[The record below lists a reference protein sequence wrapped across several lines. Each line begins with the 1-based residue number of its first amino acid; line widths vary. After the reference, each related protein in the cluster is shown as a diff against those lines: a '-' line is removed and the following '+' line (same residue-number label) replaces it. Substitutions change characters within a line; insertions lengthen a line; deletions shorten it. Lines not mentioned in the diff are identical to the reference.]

1 MLMLILWIKASLLMS
16 ICYAARS
23 VTSERSIQDKGF
35 SLKAQRVMQSA
46 MKLPPHILPTLDE
59 LDPTTSS
66 LNTVRDRNVGVYVPG
81 KSQPVGIYV
90 PKNGPKG
97 HPKITSR
104 PKPRPKRKTPQPRPQ
119 PKPKSKRPM
128 FQINIA
134 PNSPLRKLYE
144 MSKSKSEK
152 VIQNLKKVKLKDHR
166 YIKSKHTRRPPAG
179 PPRRKR
185 HRKKQPPKRGLTNQY
200 QLSANHQHPY
210 KFEEAN
216 FALPDMPSMPSIPI
230 MPGIPINVKERQS
243 SMEEMLGL
251 PLPVHEYVPVFV
263 KEALAKSF
271 LKKPER
277 YLQNLYE
284 QQKKRETNPSSPL
297 PQSKSKL
304 NTMTKKQLQQKRRY
318 LKRMQLLDQL
328 LYEQP
333 QPLKANTFVS
343 MDSRHKLTSET
354 ELNFDDS
361 FPWED
366 AVALQKYDTAF
377 KSGAAFGWEKKKK
390 EIEEQAKMK
399 EQQPEPEIQSRID
412 RIMPVVQSV
421 TKTLCFCCDE
431 SKEHQ
436 HMKKKEF
443 LKGDL
448 LKHKRKRKRKS
459 ITIEDS
465 NQSEQIMLNKEYI
478 SDSMKCE
485 NQEPVEVV
493 LVFNERKSNPS
504 TSTAATTRR
513 TTTTTS
519 PNLSKQVPREINVP
533 PQLLETFGPNYYN
546 FDPIKVDFASK
557 STSTPFSKRRSDLVV
572 DERIPSRNH
581 SAARRKLDEMFSSSS
596 MTATT
601 TEAPPVRADESTTS
615 KISSLLKAQSMPH
628 IVDTM
633 PGYNI
638 LRLFTGG

>member
-1 MLMLILWIKASLLMS
+1 
-16 ICYAARS
+16 
-23 VTSERSIQDKGF
+23 
-35 SLKAQRVMQSA
+35 
-46 MKLPPHILPTLDE
+46 
-59 LDPTTSS
+59 
-66 LNTVRDRNVGVYVPG
+66 
-81 KSQPVGIYV
+81 
-90 PKNGPKG
+90 
-97 HPKITSR
+97 
-104 PKPRPKRKTPQPRPQ
+104 
-119 PKPKSKRPM
+119 
-128 FQINIA
+128 
-134 PNSPLRKLYE
+134 
-144 MSKSKSEK
+144 
-152 VIQNLKKVKLKDHR
+152 
-166 YIKSKHTRRPPAG
+166 
-179 PPRRKR
+179 
-185 HRKKQPPKRGLTNQY
+185 
-200 QLSANHQHPY
+200 
-210 KFEEAN
+210 
-216 FALPDMPSMPSIPI
+216 
-230 MPGIPINVKERQS
+230 
-243 SMEEMLGL
+243 
-251 PLPVHEYVPVFV
+251 
-263 KEALAKSF
+263 
-271 LKKPER
+271 
-277 YLQNLYE
+277 
-284 QQKKRETNPSSPL
+284 
-297 PQSKSKL
+297 
-304 NTMTKKQLQQKRRY
+304 
-318 LKRMQLLDQL
+318 
-328 LYEQP
+328 
-333 QPLKANTFVS
+333 
-343 MDSRHKLTSET
+343 
-354 ELNFDDS
+354 
-361 FPWED
+361 
-366 AVALQKYDTAF
+366 
-377 KSGAAFGWEKKKK
+377 
-390 EIEEQAKMK
+390 MK

-436 HMKKKEF
+436 HMKRKEF

-557 STSTPFSKRRSDLVV
+557 SASTPFSKRRSDLVV
-572 DERIPSRNH
+572 DERIPLRNH
-581 SAARRKLDEMFSSSS
+581 SAARRKLDEMFRYDQGLLDEMLSSSS
-596 MTATT
+596 MMATT